1 MSSEAALTLLQS
13 KLGQELHVSDWL
25 EITQERINDFA
36 RATDDHQWIHTDPE
50 RAAKESPWRTTI
62 AHGYLTMSLYPM
74 LRGIVDA
81 EKQMIPG
88 VKTVVNYGLNKL
100 RFTNAIK
107 TGSRVRGHAVL
118 TAVEEIKGAVQIT
131 EEFTVEIEGQSK
143 PAAIAEVIMRLYF

>member
-1 MSSEAALTLLQS
+1 MSSEAALALLQS
-13 KLGQELHVSDWL
+13 KLGQELHVSEWL

-50 RAAKESPWRTTI
+50 RAAKESPWRSTI

-118 TAVEEIKGAVQIT
+118 TAVEEIKGAIQIT